1 MPTRPRP
8 LPPRNPHPP
17 IQPYRQTASPPAR
30 YNYPDESARAQA
42 RQARPATGLPA
53 YSNAFDPTRR
63 FTAPG
68 GNAFDPTRRFAAG
81 GADQIPGYNAPLPA
95 GPYDTLNTPLQK
107 APQRFNPY
115 LPPELSKIFST
126 LDPYRQ
132 YLPPEM
138 TQVMDTLR
146 SPAASDL
153 PACMGREFGKLRLP
167 QFGAPPVKRG
177 AVRGPSN
184 YPGRETGPVNP
195 PYQLVE
201 PTAPA
206 AAPDYGEA
214 AYTPN
219 FGPDYGAGGQGGGYG
234 GYGGGGGGGG
244 GGAPRELPPWYYGL
258 ISWRF

>member
-17 IQPYRQTASPPAR
+17 PPIQPYRQKTAKQS
-30 YNYPDESARAQA
+30 NYPDESARAQA
-42 RQARPATGLPA
+42 RQARVPVQPGTNPW
-53 YSNAFDPTRR
+53 DPTRT
-63 FTAPG
+63 FAAPG
-68 GNAFDPTRRFAAG
+68 GNAFDPTRRFTAG
-81 GADQIPGYNAPLPA
+81 GADQIPGYNAPMPS
-95 GPYDTLNTPLQK
+95 GPYDTLNTPLRK
-107 APQRFNPY
+107 NPPRINPY
-115 LPPELSKIFST
+115 LPPELTQIFGT

-153 PACMGREFGKLRLP
+153 PAFVGREFGKLGVPR
-167 QFGAPPVKRG
+167 FGAPAVKRG
-177 AVRGPSN
+177 AVRGPAN
-184 YPGRETGPVNP
+184 YPGRETGPITAR

-201 PTAPA
+201 PVAPA
-206 AAPDYGEA
+206 AAPEYGGA
-214 AYTPN
+214 AYTPD
-219 FGPDYGAGGQGGGYG
+219 FGPSTGSAAPDYGGYG

-244 GGAPRELPPWYYGL
+244 YAPREAPPWYYGL